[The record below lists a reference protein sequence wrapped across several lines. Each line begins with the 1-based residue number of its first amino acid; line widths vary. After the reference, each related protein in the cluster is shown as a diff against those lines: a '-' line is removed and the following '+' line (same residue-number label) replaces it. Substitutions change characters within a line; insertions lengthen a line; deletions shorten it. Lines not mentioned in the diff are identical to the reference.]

1 MRKEGGMTMT
11 TITNGPPVKSIEVR
25 VVEEAVVRTS
35 MMSVVMNAVL
45 TREIQLPTTPTTAT
59 AATRT
64 SSSLAQNE
72 TAARATTH
80 LTTAVI

>member
-1 MRKEGGMTMT
+1 MT
-11 TITNGPPVKSIEVR
+11 TTTNGLPVRLIEVR

-35 MMSVVMNAVL
+35 MMSAITNAVL
-45 TREIQLPTTPTTAT
+45 TRGIQLPTTPTTAT
-59 AATRT
+59 AATRI

-72 TAARATTH
+72 TAARATIH